1 MSDQTPEA
9 GGFDLGALVEQA
21 QQLQQ
26 RLLDAQAEAAE
37 QVHVGQ
43 AAGGAVQIEVTGG
56 MEFRKVTIRNDVV
69 DPDDVSILED
79 LLLAAL
85 HDAVAKAQQAQ
96 QDAMG
101 GLGLGGIGGL
111 LGGS

>member
-1 MSDQTPEA
+1 MSDQEQP
-9 GGFDLGALVEQA
+9 GFDLGALVEQA

-26 RLLDAQAEAAE
+26 RLVEAQQEAAE
-37 QVHVGQ
+37 QVHTGVSG
-43 AAGGAVQIEVTGG
+43 GGAVTIEVTGG
-56 MEFRKVTIRNDVV
+56 MEFRRVTIRPDVV

-79 LLLAAL
+79 LVLAAL
-85 HDAVAKAQQAQ
+85 HDAVGKAQEAQ

-111 LGGS
+111 LGGG

>member
-1 MSDQTPEA
+1 MSDQEEP
-9 GGFDLGALVEQA
+9 GFDLGALVEQA

-37 QVHVGQ
+37 QVHAGQ
-43 AAGGAVQIEVTGG
+43 AGGGAVSVEVTGG
-56 MEFRKVTIRNDVV
+56 MEFRKVTIRKDVV

-79 LLLAAL
+79 LVLAAL

-111 LGGS
+111 LGGNA